1 MRSIKSG
8 NLYIKKRSFPE
19 WLIFLVFFIPFSL
32 AFFTELIGGL
42 SFIKF
47 VIDASLIVALTIL
60 ITKSISQSRGLYAIS
75 REILPFVI
83 LVLVFLIYTFIVY
96 LCNYESALYYIWG
109 VRNNF
114 RFYLAFFVFI
124 AFLCEEEVIRYFEI
138 LDFLFWVHVI
148 VCLIQFF
155 FFDLEQD
162 YLGGIFGAQKGCN
175 GYLIVFMSVIVTKS
189 MLSFMNGTEGT
200 LPCFMK
206 CGASLLVAALAELKF
221 FFFLFIFI
229 LILSAV
235 FTAFSFRKLILLV
248 VGSLFL
254 MVAYTILVAFFDI
267 FDGFLSF
274 EYLWES
280 ITRTNYASKDDMS
293 RLTAIPTISR
303 LFLTSAPE
311 RLFGMGLG
319 NCDTST
325 IDIFN
330 TEFYVNYVDLHYS
343 VFSVSF
349 LFLETGYFGLL
360 MYSLFFVFCFAFT
373 LRRFRKNI
381 GNKFFNQ
388 MALIT
393 SILSV
398 IIMVYNSALR
408 TEAGYMYFFV
418 LALPF
423 IESGRAGV
431 ENLKSTV
438 SESHY
443 SE

>member
-19 WLIFLVFFIPFSL
+19 WLMFLVFFIPFTL

-42 SFIKF
+42 GFVKF
-47 VIDASLIVALTIL
+47 VVDVSLVIALTIL
-60 ITKSISQSRGLYAIS
+60 ITKSISQSKGLYAVS
-75 REILPFVI
+75 RETLPFII
-83 LVLVFLIYTFIVY
+83 LVSVFLIYTFIVY

-109 VRNNF
+109 MRNNF

-138 LDFLFWVHVI
+138 LDFIFWVHAVI
-148 VCLIQFF
+148 SLIQFF

-162 YLGGIFGAQKGCN
+162 NLGGVFGAQKGCN
-175 GYLIVFMSVIVTKS
+175 GYIIVFMSVIVTKS

-200 LPCFMK
+200 IPCFLK
-206 CGASLLVAALAELKF
+206 CGTSLLLAALAELKF
-221 FFFLFIFI
+221 FFFLFIFV

-248 VGSLFL
+248 AGSLFL

-267 FDGFLSF
+267 FDGFLSL

-280 ITRTNYASKDDMS
+280 VTRTNYASKDDMS
-293 RLTAIPTISR
+293 RITAIPTISR
-303 LFLTSAPE
+303 LFLTSVTE

-325 IDIFN
+325 ISAFN

-360 MYSLFFVFCFAFT
+360 MYTLFFGFCFAFT

-381 GNKFFNQ
+381 GNRFFNQ
-388 MALIT
+388 IALII

-398 IIMVYNSALR
+398 MMMVYNSALR
-408 TEAGYMYFFV
+408 TEAGYMYFFL

-423 IESGRAGV
+423 IENGNVGV
-431 ENLKSTV
+431 DKLKANQV
-438 SESHY
+438 YE
-443 SE
+443 